1 MAAENIQTANIS
13 VPLRDSTLRGLSNF
27 FDLLGELNLTLRDL
41 SQPLSVL
48 RKIRSIKRGLMGPW
62 ETKRRRRY
70 SYTK

>member
-13 VPLRDSTLRGLSNF
+13 VPLRDLTLRDLSNF
-27 FDLLGELNLTLRDL
+27 FDLLGELSLTLRDL